1 MYTAIR
7 YIAIRYNCIIHTAA
21 FGHVFWMFWDCFL
34 DDLVMFSGWFGNVFW
49 MIWWCFL
56 DVLGMFS
63 RWVCDVLWM
72 FWECFLDDFVM
83 FSVCFGH
90 VFWMILWC
98 FLDVLGMFS
107 GWFCHVFWMF
117 WECFLHDFVMFSG
130 TTRQP
135 IFTRWGLMS
144 VNTTFFNPTIKNFAH
159 MDVYGW
165 ANFTFSHE
173 GSFTSVSQ
181 K

>member
-1 MYTAIR
+1 
-7 YIAIRYNCIIHTAA
+7 
-21 FGHVFWMFWDCFL
+21 
-34 DDLVMFSGWFGNVFW
+34 MFSGWFCGVFW

-63 RWVCDVLWM
+63 RWVCDGLWM

-90 VFWMILWC
+90 VFWVILLC

-159 MDVYGW
+159 IFKNTYSNRSAHTENVTNLRVSFQALFPRKAVDVKW
-165 ANFTFSHE
+165 KRQLPA
-173 GSFTSVSQ
+173 
-181 K
+181 

>member
-34 DDLVMFSGWFGNVFW
+34 DD
-49 MIWWCFL
+49 WWCFL
-56 DVLGMFS
+56 DDL
-63 RWVCDVLWM
+63 
-72 FWECFLDDFVM
+72 VM
-83 FSVCFGH
+83 FSEWFG
-90 VFWMILWC
+90 
-98 FLDVLGMFS
+98 D
-107 GWFCHVFWMF
+107 VFWMF
-117 WECFLHDFVMFSG
+117 WECFLDEFVMFSG

-159 MDVYGW
+159 LLTPSDYLSDRSCRQDRPFDDLSSRSILLASPWPRSVR
-165 ANFTFSHE
+165 NCVR
-173 GSFTSVSQ
+173 TSWPYIESRRTYFMSN
-181 K
+181 